1 MRKTILLVAVII
13 GLISCEEKEIS
24 LYPNF
29 EESATFRIDTD
40 GFEKKAV
47 INASRISSAVND
59 AVDDE
64 GAIERIVLEGI
75 WFELSPNKAN
85 TASKLTIDFGIQSWD
100 TDVYLPILDDF
111 EFEIKE
117 GKLVFLKHLQ
127 AAGVNELKKQINAI
141 AKGSV
146 GGDLVFKAEGVVSP
160 EGSTVDVDVE
170 VFINATVIYTSTV
183 TI

>member
-1 MRKTILLVAVII
+1 MRKTILLVAVVI

-47 INASRISSAVND
+47 INASKISSAVND

-64 GAIERIVLEGI
+64 GAVERIVLEGI
-75 WFELSPNKAN
+75 WFELSPNEENKA
-85 TASKLTIDFGIQSWD
+85 SEVVVDFGIQSWD
-100 TDVYLPILDDF
+100 TDAYLPILDGLKI
-111 EFEIKE
+111 EIKE
-117 GKLVFLKHLQ
+117 GKLVFLDKLQ

-146 GGDLVFKAEGVVSP
+146 GGDIVFKAEGDVSP
-160 EGSTVDVDVE
+160 EGSRVDVDVE